1 MMANPEPQKN
11 TLFAEFAR
19 VGKALS
25 NPIRLELLD
34 LLCQAPR
41 TVETLARLTGQSTA
55 TTSHHLQV
63 LLAARLVSAVKKG
76 LFVTYSPA
84 GDDVCSLWL
93 SLQDLAYNHL
103 ADLRRLAK
111 AYLEENDVYQTVDR
125 VTLMAQMRRGE
136 VTLIDVRT
144 VEEFQ
149 AGHIP
154 GAVSVPLEKLEEMLP
169 LLPGDRK
176 IVTYCRGPFC
186 ILSLKAMKIL
196 YRHGRQVKRLPDGI
210 LQWQAAG
217 LPLQVG
223 AVK

>member
-41 TVETLARLTGQSTA
+41 TVETLARLTGQSSA
-55 TTSHHLQV
+55 TTSHHLQA
-63 LLAARLVSAVKKG
+63 LLAARLVSAEKKG

-93 SLQDLAYNHL
+93 SLQNLAYNHL

-111 AYLEENDVYQTVDR
+111 AYLEETEVYP
-125 VTLMAQMRRGE
+125 LSIE
-136 VTLIDVRT
+136 VCSRT
-144 VEEFQ
+144 
-149 AGHIP
+149 
-154 GAVSVPLEKLEEMLP
+154 
-169 LLPGDRK
+169 
-176 IVTYCRGPFC
+176 
-186 ILSLKAMKIL
+186 
-196 YRHGRQVKRLPDGI
+196 
-210 LQWQAAG
+210 
-217 LPLQVG
+217 
-223 AVK
+223 